1 MTIIKHKINSSMNV
15 FERIKK
21 RREELKLSQRALA
34 ERAGMN
40 HTHISRLESGT
51 VEVLRYSTI
60 HKLAKAL
67 DVPLSFFDENYDGL
81 DACGSASAS
90 NMKEHQSDYK
100 TQRDDVIEIDWDR
113 IPDDVLAQLVRM
125 AKEKGI
131 ELNEALE
138 IIIYD
143 QLGKSSDTND
153 NSE

>member
-1 MTIIKHKINSSMNV
+1 MIGD
-15 FERIKK
+15 RIKE
-21 RREELKLSQRALA
+21 RRVELKISQRDLA
-34 ERAGMN
+34 KTTGIGQA
-40 HTHISRLESGT
+40 HISKIESGKI
-51 VEVLRYSTI
+51 EILRYSTI

-67 DVPLSFFDENYDGL
+67 EVPLSFFDDAYDESQEP
-81 DACGSASAS
+81 AKAV
-90 NMKEHQSDYK
+90 NEHQDEYHHSK
-100 TQRDDVIEIDWDR
+100 EDVIEIDWDR